1 MEAVLIFWCGAVDTR
16 NVVWIGTV
24 LGVLAVLMVVGY
36 MLVKRFTVSGRREK
50 EENTVFTLEQVLQLR
65 REGQLSDEECKALN
79 DSIIQNAGVTLEQ
92 IRQLHQEGQLSD
104 EEYQSLREKIIQEAR
119 LG

>member
-1 MEAVLIFWCGAVDTR
+1 MEAVLFFCYGAVATR

-24 LGVLAVLMVVGY
+24 LGVLAVLMVGGY
-36 MLVKRFTVSGRREK
+36 WLVKRLTVSGRREK
-50 EENTVFTLEQVLQLR
+50 EENTAF
-65 REGQLSDEECKALN
+65 
-79 DSIIQNAGVTLEQ
+79 TLEQ

>member
-1 MEAVLIFWCGAVDTR
+1 MEAVLFFWCGAVDTR
-16 NVVWIGTV
+16 NVVWIGSV

-36 MLVKRFTVSGRREK
+36 WLVRRLTVSGRGEK
-50 EENTVFTLEQVLQLR
+50 EENTAF
-65 REGQLSDEECKALN
+65 
-79 DSIIQNAGVTLEQ
+79 TLEQ